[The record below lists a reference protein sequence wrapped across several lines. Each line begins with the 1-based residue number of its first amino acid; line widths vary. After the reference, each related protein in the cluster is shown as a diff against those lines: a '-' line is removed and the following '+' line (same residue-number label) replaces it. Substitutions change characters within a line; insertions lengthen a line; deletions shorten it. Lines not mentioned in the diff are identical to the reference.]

1 MFEARPRQYAVGV
14 AVTDSPYQ
22 AFEQPE
28 QGSPTSRGGD
38 PDSSDSP
45 AVSLRDRLVP
55 PLSGDALW
63 GWIGPIAV
71 AAFGAVLRFLH
82 LGTPKV
88 LVFDETY
95 YAKDAYSTIKFG
107 VERQFVDGADALVNA
122 GNLNIFKHCEQVDQ
136 CANYVVHPPLGKWLI
151 GLGEMIFG
159 MNPFGWRFAAAL
171 VGSISILIL
180 ARVARRMTRS
190 TLLGCLA
197 GFLLSLDALH
207 FVLSRTALLDI
218 FLMFWVLAAFACL
231 VVDRDRV
238 RARLADWHE
247 AGPSDDARGV
257 GPSLGLRPWR
267 LAAGLC
273 LGAALATK
281 WTGLFYILAFGIMS
295 LVWDAGARRAVGVRR
310 PYIGMFRRDL
320 PLAALWAG
328 LIPAVAYV
336 ASFAGWFATDGGYG
350 RNWAD
355 ATSGGPF
362 HFVSKSL
369 GSWIDYQV
377 QVLTFHEGLQT
388 SHPYQSTPW
397 SWPLLLKPVAFFYEQ
412 PTTCGTSSCSW
423 AVLGTGTPVI
433 WYGGLIALIAMV
445 TWYVATRDWRA
456 GAVLVGYAAGW
467 LPWFYFAIAGNRTMF
482 LFYAMPLVPFM
493 VLAIVLA
500 LGLLIGGTDTS
511 HRRRLGGIVGAGTFA
526 LLALANFWWL
536 YPVIAAE
543 VLPYDDWFARML
555 FRSWV

>member
-1 MFEARPRQYAVGV
+1 M
-14 AVTDSPYQ
+14 TDSPYQ

-28 QGSPTSRGGD
+28 QGSQTSPGD
-38 PDSSDSP
+38 APDSPGSSTL
-45 AVSLRDRLVP
+45 SLRDRMVP
-55 PLSGDALW
+55 PLTGDVLW
-63 GWIGPIAV
+63 GWLGPIAV
-71 AAFGAVLRFLH
+71 AVFGAILRFMH

-88 LVFDETY
+88 IVFDETY
-95 YAKDAYSTIKFG
+95 YAKDAYSLIRFG
-107 VERQFVDGADALVNA
+107 VERQFVDGADDLVNA
-122 GNLNIFKHCEQVDQ
+122 GNLDIFKHCEQVEQ
-136 CANYVVHPPLGKWLI
+136 CANYVVHPPLGKWFI

-207 FVLSRTALLDI
+207 FVLSRSALLDI
-218 FLMFWVLAAFACL
+218 FLMFWILAGFACL

-247 AGPSDDARGV
+247 SGSADDSRGL

-281 WTGLFYILAFGIMS
+281 WTGLFYIAAFGIMS
-295 LVWDAGARRAVGVRR
+295 LLWDAGARRAAGVRR
-310 PYIGMFRRDL
+310 PYAGMFRRDL
-320 PLAALWAG
+320 PLTALWSG
-328 LIPAVAYV
+328 VVPVVAYV
-336 ASFAGWFATDGGYG
+336 VSFAGWFVSGNGYG
-350 RNWAD
+350 RDWAE
-355 ATSGGPF
+355 ATSGGPIK
-362 HFVSKSL
+362 FVFSSL
-369 GSWIDYQV
+369 GSLYQY
-377 QVLTFHEGLQT
+377 QYQILTFHEGLQT
-388 SHPYQSTPW
+388 THPYQSQPW

-412 PTTCGTSSCSW
+412 PANCGAPSCSW

-433 WYGGLIALIAMV
+433 WYGGLIALIGLI
-445 TWYVATRDWRA
+445 TWYVASRDWRA
-456 GAVLVGYAAGW
+456 AAVLVGYGAGW
-467 LPWFYFAIAGNRTMF
+467 LPWFYFAIADNRTMF
-482 LFYAMPLVPFM
+482 LFYMMPMIPFM
-493 VLAIVLA
+493 ILAIVLG
-500 LGLLIGGTDTS
+500 LGLLIGRVGAS
-511 HRRRLGGIVGAGTFA
+511 QERRLAGIVGAGVFA

-536 YPVIAAE
+536 YPVIAAQI
-543 VLPYDDWFARML
+543 VPYDDWYARML